1 MEYETITSMVNYC
14 IGGGTQVPI
23 SNTGELIRGLRNYG
37 PYECPSFRYNK
48 IGLIY
53 ADQISND
60 VEQLKF
66 QIISKLQEIWHIH
79 NINGRDILEFTYN
92 SSDINSIKSQIDK
105 AIDTGIDG
113 IMLILPGYMPSV
125 YYKLKSYLINNV
137 PSQFMN
143 YYILSSRILPR
154 NQLDFY
160 TSNLLVQFISK
171 LGGKPWVLNIDPE
184 KGSDIIIGTGATRV
198 DNENLFCFAM
208 VFKKDGTML
217 WNEVSPI
224 IGRDQYL
231 RYLKATIEKAVKGFK
246 ENNPDWIVEKLTLH
260 VSGKRPKIK
269 DGEKEV
275 LEDTIEELKK
285 QDLISQNVK
294 FAILHLN
301 ESHPYWIMGDSNNR
315 FHPYEGTKVKL
326 SSKRYLVVLSQ
337 PSRRRNGLEL
347 VTPIK
352 PLSVEIVSHNWTSEE
367 FYPFAN
373 EILDEIYYLSKMNWR
388 GFKGR
393 NLPVTVNY
401 PKLVARIIAN
411 VNRYGGYQINTK
423 NNRLLQTTP
432 WFL

>member
-125 YYKLKSYLINNV
+125 YYKLKSYLINNI

-143 YYILSSRILPR
+143 YYVLSSKILPR

-160 TSNLLVQFISK
+160 TGNLLVQFISK

-184 KGSDIIIGTGATRV
+184 RGSDIIIGTGATRV

-208 VFKKDGTML
+208 VFRKDGTML
-217 WNEVSPI
+217 WNEISPI
-224 IGRDQYL
+224 IRREQYL
-231 RYLKATIEKAVKGFK
+231 IYLRDTVERVVKGFK

-260 VSGKRPKIK
+260 VSGKRPKIR

-275 LEDTIEELKK
+275 LEDTIEELKG
-285 QDLISQNVK
+285 QDLISQDAK

-301 ESHPYWIMGDSNNR
+301 ETHPYWIMGDSNNR
-315 FHPYEGTKVKL
+315 YHPYEGTKVKL
-326 SSKRYLVVLSQ
+326 SSKRYLLALSQ
-337 PSRRRNGLEL
+337 PHQGRYGLEM
-347 VTPIK
+347 VPPIK

-367 FYPFAN
+367 FYPSAH

-388 GFKGR
+388 GFRGR

-411 VNRYGGYQINTK
+411 VNRYSGYQINTE
-423 NNRLLQTTP
+423 NNRPLQTTP